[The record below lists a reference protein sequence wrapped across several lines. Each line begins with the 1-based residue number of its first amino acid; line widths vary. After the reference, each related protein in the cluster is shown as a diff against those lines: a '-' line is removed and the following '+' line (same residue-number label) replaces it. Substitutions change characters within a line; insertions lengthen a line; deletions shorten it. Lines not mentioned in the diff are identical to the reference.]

1 MFSQQHYSNMYEE
14 ETEIIQEIEKGECH
28 SDGEEMMSTSFD
40 IFRSNVKKLS
50 VGFGPRPTNLM

>member
-1 MFSQQHYSNMYEE
+1 MYEE

-40 IFRSNVKKLS
+40 FFRSNVKKLS